1 MLEELEEPETAST
14 TAPAAGLW
22 VRVKQWYRNRGYLLA
37 WVLAAWGVWNL
48 VDLAVLAANTYQ
60 QAQDLENFAWVKYV
74 QMVYIPTMIPHVL
87 LILVSVILVFRG
99 RQLAGRLRWY
109 HLGWLL
115 VLMGLLNMR
124 LPLPAP
130 LRFLQTGPVWSISTA
145 LLVYLAEYGPENMW
159 EFVSY
164 LPDPGRRLLIRLR
177 TYLSGWMN
185 VVQLLDFFCDFYPDF
200 DRDAAEHMLTALE
213 ISPKLRIRQMSK
225 GTREKVQLILV
236 MSRRA
241 RLYLLDE
248 PIGGVDPAT
257 RDYIIHTILS
267 NYNENRRRGP
277 RHPGLHPLH
286 HLPW

>member
-1 MLEELEEPETAST
+1 MTFGEKLQKLRTRAGLSQDQLAELLDVSRQAVSKWERNEAMPEAEKLVRISRQFGVSTDYLLLEELEEPETAST

-130 LRFLQTGPVWSISTA
+130 LRIFADGAGLEYFHCVAGVSGGVWAGEYVGICGGDIFGDDLPC
-145 LLVYLAEYGPENMW
+145 LLVTILGFA
-159 EFVSY
+159 
-164 LPDPGRRLLIRLR
+164 I
-177 TYLSGWMN
+177 
-185 VVQLLDFFCDFYPDF
+185 
-200 DRDAAEHMLTALE
+200 
-213 ISPKLRIRQMSK
+213 
-225 GTREKVQLILV
+225 LILGCRYDQRT
-236 MSRRA
+236 SLRKI
-241 RLYLLDE
+241 E
-248 PIGGVDPAT
+248 
-257 RDYIIHTILS
+257 
-267 NYNENRRRGP
+267 
-277 RHPGLHPLH
+277 
-286 HLPW
+286 

>member
-1 MLEELEEPETAST
+1 MVPEQGLS
-14 TAPAAGLW
+14 AGL
-22 VRVKQWYRNRGYLLA
+22 GSGGL
-37 WVLAAWGVWNL
+37 GVWNL

-145 LLVYLAEYGPENMW
+145 LLVYLAEYGLENMW
-159 EFVSY
+159 EFLEVTFWDD
-164 LPDPGRRLLIRLR
+164 LPCLLVTIL
-177 TYLSGWMN
+177 G
-185 VVQLLDFFCDFYPDF
+185 F
-200 DRDAAEHMLTALE
+200 A
-213 ISPKLRIRQMSK
+213 I
-225 GTREKVQLILV
+225 LILGCRYDQRT
-236 MSRRA
+236 SLRKI
-241 RLYLLDE
+241 E
-248 PIGGVDPAT
+248 
-257 RDYIIHTILS
+257 
-267 NYNENRRRGP
+267 
-277 RHPGLHPLH
+277 
-286 HLPW
+286 